1 MNERAQCET
10 TRQLNVRSCALAR
23 SVSASSYGV
32 RLLSNEYR
40 TQRDKAF
47 WAVHD
52 LSTSRSL
59 WDKFRLKRFPPN
71 LNRGIP
77 MDLGMSESLG
87 IDSLSRGL
95 TMPKSYSADLR
106 ERVIEAVEMGAS
118 RHEAAERF
126 DVSVS
131 SVVKWHQYWRQT
143 GSAAPKPRG
152 GSVSP
157 LEKSAAR
164 VLAVITEHPDLTLME
179 TVAKL
184 GRRRIHTSKSA
195 LSRFYGRHSIT
206 LKKKPASCRTAA
218 SGCGTSA
225 QTLDTRAR
233 HA

>member
-1 MNERAQCET
+1 MNESLVPCRPVSWNRSSSVADLT
-10 TRQLNVRSCALAR
+10 FLPALPRVIRRNVKS
-23 SVSASSYGV
+23 
-32 RLLSNEYR
+32 
-40 TQRDKAF
+40 KA
-47 WAVHD
+47 
-52 LSTSRSL
+52 T
-59 WDKFRLKRFPPN
+59 LKRFPPN

>member
-1 MNERAQCET
+1 MVQEGNDADRRGRTVDGSDNDPGHRNFHWDQDK
-10 TRQLNVRSCALAR
+10 RVFKRKALHDWTSHA
-23 SVSASSYGV
+23 A
-32 RLLSNEYR
+32 
-40 TQRDKAF
+40 DAF
-47 WAVHD
+47 AY
-52 LSTSRSL
+52 LALT
-59 WDKFRLKRFPPN
+59 LKRFPPN

-184 GRRRIHTSKSA
+184 GRRRIHTSSA